1 VVVGQALQQISMKQK
16 KDTTPCALTE
26 YKKGRKRSLSE
37 KKEKGIPEA
46 RREFLKYL

>member
-1 VVVGQALQQISMKQK
+1 MKQTEE
-16 KDTTPCALTE
+16 TTPCVLNE